1 MRNPH
6 TLSLSARWNEAW
18 QIRPFR
24 LRMIA
29 GTILLFATLA
39 IFPIFFQYIEK
50 RNGVTL
56 NDIVLDYLPPHNMSI
71 AIFLIMW
78 TMTAYTFAR
87 SIRDPFNFI
96 VFLWAYVIVSISRL
110 LSISLVA
117 LNPPV
122 NLVELKD
129 PLSNTFYGMKIVTKD
144 LFYSGHTSS
153 IFLMFLVLKKPLEK
167 VLTLMATLL
176 VATMLLIQ
184 HVHYTIDIIAAPFFT
199 WIFYLLAKSFC
210 RSMVNS
216 SQLIEDR

>member
-1 MRNPH
+1 MNMSNPD
-6 TLSLSARWNEAW
+6 TLSFSARWNKAW
-18 QIRPFR
+18 QIKPFR
-24 LRMIA
+24 QRLIA

-39 IFPIFFQYIEK
+39 VFPIFFQYIEK

-56 NDIVLDYLPPHNMSI
+56 NDIVLDYLPAYNMSS
-71 AIFLIMW
+71 AIFIIMW

-96 VFLWAYVIVSISRL
+96 VFLWAYVIVSISRI

-117 LNPPV
+117 LNPPA
-122 NLVELKD
+122 NLVELRD

-153 IFLMFLVLKKPLEK
+153 IFLMFLVLKKPLDK
-167 VLTLMATLL
+167 ALTLIATLF

-199 WIFYLLAKSFC
+199 WIFYLLSKRFC
-210 RSMVNS
+210 RSAT
-216 SQLIEDR
+216 